1 MRIKKCDNCK
11 KEYNIMYRVQ
21 YDPSNQWVFICKPY
35 LEKLKPNNPHYR
47 YGGTWK
53 K

>member
-1 MRIKKCDNCK
+1 MTL
-11 KEYNIMYRVQ
+11 Q
-21 YDPSNQWVFICKPY
+21 TSGY
-35 LEKLKPNNPHYR
+35 LYVKFVWKKLKPNNPHYR

>member
-1 MRIKKCDNCK
+1 MTHQINGFLYVGIVWKRI
-11 KEYNIMYRVQ
+11 
-21 YDPSNQWVFICKPY
+21 
-35 LEKLKPNNPHYR
+35 KPNNPHYR